1 MDQIKILREAFTKTM
16 SDRGFLAQAKKGRV
30 DIEPSRGEDLQ
41 LLAKKVMEQ
50 PPEVIERIKKL
61 FVQ

>member
-1 MDQIKILREAFTKTM
+1 MRDRE
-16 SDRGFLAQAKKGRV
+16 FLAQTKKGRV

-41 LLAKKVMEQ
+41 LLARKIMEQ

>member
-1 MDQIKILREAFTKTM
+1 M
-16 SDRGFLAQAKKGRV
+16 

-41 LLAKKVMEQ
+41 ILAKKIMEQ

-61 FVQ
+61 FAK